1 MRTVKSIYRVVYD
14 RYLLPAVRFL
24 SYVKRIIA
32 VSDVDL
38 GDSCKTVQD
47 AINEIARRFP
57 SIQDLIQNDVP
68 EVSFILGEKS
78 LLVPKDLSL
87 PFDKD
92 LIIGPI
98 VAGG

>member
-1 MRTVKSIYRVVYD
+1 MRTVKSIYRTVYH
-14 RYLLPAVRFL
+14 RYLLPVVRFL
-24 SYVKRIIA
+24 SFVKRTIA

-38 GDSCKTVQD
+38 GESFETVQD

-57 SIQDLIQNDVP
+57 SLRDLIQDEVP
-68 EVSFILGEKS
+68 EISLILGEKS
-78 LLVPKDLSL
+78 LLIPKDLSL

-98 VAGG
+98 VGGG